1 MQRLVLICAGL
12 AAICAVSRVAL
23 KKKRAERAGAGNK
36 VNCGN
41 GGNCGNCA
49 PCGGSTVEPTFTAD
63 EPELAKKPVNRGM
76 RAVGLILALLLFC
89 TAAVLGGT
97 ALVRVGS
104 DAGEITGPVEA
115 EFVRANTA
123 EEEGYDEDNTVC
135 RVEYTSDTTDAVLAV
150 EYSYEEWEALPEG
163 HRLTGYVYHSEKKN
177 ADVAFAA
184 VSDDATVR
192 AGLREVMTDREAM
205 RLNVALALLLVSVGT
220 VIMSCGWQFYS
231 AYEKIWFLSIL
242 VLAAVFGILFP
253 EEDCNGI
260 SGIAIMALYLLD
272 TLLNIWCEL
281 LISKQSKW
289 NFIVSVFVEI
299 AEIGICVLLRYRFAT
314 MATTLFFWL
323 PIDIISFVNWHRHPD
338 RREEELTVVRTL
350 RGWQEALVLV
360 GIAVWTFGLG
370 YLLTRL
376 DVGTDLFGGNEILAT
391 LVIYLDACASAVGVA
406 NGLFILF
413 RFREQWI
420 AWITC
425 AILEAVINVLSGQFV
440 LLVLKAGYVTNSIYG
455 YVKWTKYIK
464 GAEEAKECAKGC
476 AKGNF

>member
-1 MQRLVLICAGL
+1 MSGMQRWVLICAGL
-12 AAICAVSRVAL
+12 VALSAICKAAL
-23 KKKRAERAGAGNK
+23 KEKREKRANAGEKTPANVPLAPAG
-36 VNCGN
+36 
-41 GGNCGNCA
+41 
-49 PCGGSTVEPTFTAD
+49 
-63 EPELAKKPVNRGM
+63 EPELAKPPVRRGL
-76 RAVGLILALLLFC
+76 RALGIMLAVLLFC
-89 TAAVLGGT
+89 GAAGLGGM
-97 ALVRVGS
+97 ALSRIWAGT
-104 DAGEITGPVEA
+104 GEISGPVAA

-135 RVEYTSDTTDAVLAV
+135 RVEYTSSTTDAVLAIN
-150 EYSYEEWEALPEG
+150 YTYAEWEKLPEG
-163 HRLTGYVYHSEKKN
+163 HTVTGYVYHSEKLD
-177 ADVAFAA
+177 ADAAFDAPTDA
-184 VSDDATVR
+184 ATVA

-205 RLNVALALLLVSVGT
+205 RLNAALALLLVSLGS
-220 VIMSCGWQFYS
+220 VIMTCGWQFYS

-242 VLAAVFGILFP
+242 VLAAIFGIIFP
-253 EEDCNGI
+253 EEDCNGV
-260 SGIAIMALYLLD
+260 SGIVIMALYLAD

-289 NFIVSVFVEI
+289 NFIVSVFVEL
-299 AEIGICVLLRYRFAT
+299 AEIGICLLLRYRFAT

-338 RREEELTVVRTL
+338 RQEEELTVVRTL
-350 RGWQEALVLV
+350 RGWQEALVLI

-413 RFREQWI
+413 RFREQWV

-425 AILEAVINVLSGQFV
+425 AILEAVINIMSGQFV
-440 LLVLKAGYVTNSIYG
+440 LLVLKAGYLTNSIYG
-455 YVKWTKYIK
+455 YVKWTNYIK
-464 GAEEAKECAKGC
+464 TRQSRKAEPAQA
-476 AKGNF
+476 